1 MPFDGLIKKVDTIMD
16 RVDDF
21 QRSWSPLAILNG
33 VLKKFGDDRGSMLAK
48 LIAYN
53 GFFSMFPLLLVS
65 VSVLGI
71 LLRDDPEL
79 RQRMIDS
86 ALSSIPVLGTDLS
99 TTSGLPGGGI
109 VLIVSILLTFWA
121 GLGLLNTIAEVL
133 NVIWNVPLFDRPGW
147 VPRHLRAAIA
157 ALVIVLCAGLSG
169 VGNYVLG
176 TSMANPWRSIIG
188 AVFPL
193 LAGAAASLLL
203 HRVLCKR
210 SLTFV
215 DLLPGAIGTALG
227 WWGLFGLGNFYFN
240 RVVRN
245 ASDTYGAFA
254 VVLGLLSWSYL
265 LATMFVYATELGS
278 VLTDRLWP
286 RSLTGRNLSDA
297 DQRAIVIAAQR
308 QMKTRDVEVSI
319 GMVSDAD
326 APVGSDA
333 SVPPEVTDAPSPP
346 ERGRHPGGAT

>member
-1 MPFDGLIKKVDTIMD
+1 MPFDGLIERIDTTMD

-21 QRSWSPLAILNG
+21 QRSFAPLAVLNA

-53 GFFSMFPLLLVS
+53 GFFSMFPLLLAS

-86 ALSSIPVLGTDLS
+86 TLSSIPVLGTDLS
-99 TTSGLPGGGI
+99 ATSGLPGGGF
-109 VLIVSILLTFWA
+109 VLLVSILLAFWA
-121 GLGLLNTIAEVL
+121 GLGLLNMIAEVL
-133 NVIWNVPLFDRPGW
+133 NVVWNVPRFDRPGW
-147 VPRHLRAAIA
+147 VPRHLRAAVA
-157 ALVIVLCAGLSG
+157 ALVIVVCAGVSG

-203 HRVLCKR
+203 HRTLCKR
-210 SLTFV
+210 RFTLGN
-215 DLLPGAIGTALG
+215 LLPAAIGTALG
-227 WWGLFGLGNFYFN
+227 WWGLFSLGNFYFN

-265 LATMFVYATELGS
+265 LAMMFVYATELAA

-286 RSLTGRNLSDA
+286 RSLTDRNLSDA
-297 DQRAIVIAAQR
+297 DQRALAIAAR
-308 QMKTRDVEVSI
+308 TQMKTRDFEVSVEVTEDSEE
-319 GMVSDAD
+319 VQRNDAFD
-326 APVGSDA
+326 
-333 SVPPEVTDAPSPP
+333 
-346 ERGRHPGGAT
+346 